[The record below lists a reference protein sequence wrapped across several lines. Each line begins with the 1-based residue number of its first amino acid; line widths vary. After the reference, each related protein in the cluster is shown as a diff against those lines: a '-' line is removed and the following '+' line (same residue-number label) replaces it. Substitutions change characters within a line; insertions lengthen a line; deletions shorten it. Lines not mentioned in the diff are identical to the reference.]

1 MKRLAD
7 KPFALLGV
15 NSDSDREKLKRTLEQ
30 ERITWR
36 SWWDAGKIDGPI
48 QTRWDIQQR
57 PVIYVLDGEGVI
69 RYKDVTR
76 EELDRAVDRLLEE
89 MADRSKKS
97 PSR

>member
-1 MKRLAD
+1 MKRLAER
-7 KPFALLGV
+7 PFAFLGI